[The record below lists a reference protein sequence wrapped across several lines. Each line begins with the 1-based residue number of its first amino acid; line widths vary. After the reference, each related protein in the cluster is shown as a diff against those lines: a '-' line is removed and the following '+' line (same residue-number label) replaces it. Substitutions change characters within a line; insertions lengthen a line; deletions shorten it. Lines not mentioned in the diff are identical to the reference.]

1 MKVFIHLLLM
11 AVLMAL
17 FACPINKINDAK
29 TVITLPTGTDVN
41 PMVIALEKGPQ
52 WSHTIRPEP
61 FVIQIYPQLVFWVED
76 EAGNLIKTLYISG
89 ADGKFSKHASKK
101 KMGSEF
107 FRECLPIWSDKVLS
121 SHQELPSSTTPYPDA
136 VTSATPQSS
145 FDVVTHLGH
154 IKSAIT
160 LYAEINK
167 SGDYNA
173 SYTKENSDW
182 NGQPSVLYSVDIAD
196 IRNGQSYAL
205 KPVGH
210 SDVFQKSPVFKAGF
224 ENLDTALEMV
234 SEIRVTFR

>member
-1 MKVFIHLLLM
+1 MKNLFLLAGLMTVCACAINHL
-11 AVLMAL
+11 
-17 FACPINKINDAK
+17 NDEK
-29 TVITLPTGTDVN
+29 TVITLQTGTDGN
-41 PMVIALEKGPQ
+41 PMVISLEKGPQ
-52 WSHTIRPEP
+52 WSHTIRPGP
-61 FVIQIYPQLVFWVED
+61 FVIHIYPQLVFWVED
-76 EAGNLIKTLYISG
+76 DAGNLIKTLYISG

-107 FRECLPIWSDKVLS
+107 FRECFPVWSDKVLS
-121 SHQELPSSTTPYPDA
+121 SHQKLPSSTTPYLDA

-182 NGQPSVLYSVDIAD
+182 NGQPSVLYSVAIAD

-210 SDVFQKSPVFKAGF
+210 SDVSQNTPVFRAGF